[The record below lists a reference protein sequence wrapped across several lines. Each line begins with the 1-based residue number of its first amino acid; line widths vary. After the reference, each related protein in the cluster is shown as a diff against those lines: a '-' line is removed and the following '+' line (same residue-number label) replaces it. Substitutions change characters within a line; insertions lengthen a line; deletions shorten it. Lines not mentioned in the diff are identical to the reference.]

1 MLELIVC
8 NKESGE
14 RMNSAAAIS
23 IVSDVGSGR
32 PSVLLVEN
40 EEYANFADV
49 IASKL
54 QARCRVI
61 VLSSPEVLPENYEL
75 ITAEIFQ
82 VLSNLDVRHG
92 QFVGLGSAAAL
103 VQNLA
108 LHNPRL
114 VRSMVIVD
122 ASMRPHPTRAERVLD
137 RLERGL
143 PFGLPLRLT
152 PIGFNV
158 RAFAHRLRCPI
169 LLIASKYSN
178 AFVRRELRELSY
190 KAPTAW
196 YMDISEANEQA
207 KEVVSLIDAFQGIPA
222 KSPQKN
228 LQVAL

>member
-1 MLELIVC
+1 
-8 NKESGE
+8 
-14 RMNSAAAIS
+14 MNSASAIS

-32 PSVLLVEN
+32 PTVILIEKS
-40 EEYANFADV
+40 EYASFADV
-49 IASKL
+49 IASRL
-54 QARCRVI
+54 QARFRVM
-61 VLSSPEVLPENYEL
+61 VLASEEILPDNYES
-75 ITAEIFQ
+75 ITAEIFHI
-82 VLSNLDVRHG
+82 LSSLEVRHG

-114 VRSMVIVD
+114 VRSMVVVD
-122 ASMRPHPTRAERVLD
+122 ASMRPHPTRTERVLD
-137 RLERGL
+137 SLERGL

-178 AFVRRELRELSY
+178 SFVRRELRELSY

-196 YMDISEANEQA
+196 YMDISESNDQA
-207 KEVVSLIDAFQGIPA
+207 KEIVSLIDAFQGIPA